1 MAITRI
7 AKAFKDLAEHQVI
20 ELKTTILPAPG
31 IDVARSR
38 GIRTWTVREQND
50 LYETYFTHSG

>member
-20 ELKTTILPAPG
+20 ELTTTFLPAPG
-31 IDVARSR
+31 IDVARGR
-38 GIRTWTVREQND
+38 GLRTWTVQEHD
-50 LYETYFTHSG
+50 ELYRTYFTRSD